1 MFHFK
6 IGSYEKSST
15 IIACSLRY
23 GADIRSDS
31 RAAPNR
37 NLDRWRSRQY
47 IRLEGSLPERIQSAA
62 GNRPFRRRVHGR
74 GSTDL
79 DNFKEVDLSVG
90 YSVRGFSVG
99 VTDYWWGGQRL
110 GDGRFAPYFK
120 YGDTHYFEG
129 TLAYEFGEKFPLGI
143 SWSTMFAG
151 ADKKENGDR
160 AWSSYVELAYPFS
173 VGSVELTAAAG
184 AAPWAAPAW
193 LPGGYDGFQIS
204 NVSLKASRAIPVSEK
219 YEIPLFVQL
228 AVNPQLNY
236 MNLVIGLSF

>member
-1 MFHFK
+1 MKKLLLLLPAVSVMELTSGVIHAQPQTEIS
-6 IGSYEKSST
+6 IGGDLVST
-15 IIACSLRY
+15 YVWRGVYQSGFSL
-23 GADIRSDS
+23 
-31 RAAPNR
+31 
-37 NLDRWRSRQY
+37 Q
-47 IRLEGSLPERIQSAA
+47 PEIGLSV
-62 GNRPFRRRVHGR
+62 GGFTVGVW

>member
-1 MFHFK
+1 MKKVLLLLPAVSVMELTSGVIHAQPQTEIS
-6 IGSYEKSST
+6 IGGDLVST
-15 IIACSLRY
+15 YVWRGVYQSGFSL
-23 GADIRSDS
+23 
-31 RAAPNR
+31 
-37 NLDRWRSRQY
+37 Q
-47 IRLEGSLPERIQSAA
+47 PEI
-62 GNRPFRRRVHGR
+62 G
-74 GSTDL
+74 
-79 DNFKEVDLSVG
+79 LSVGGFTVG

>member
-1 MFHFK
+1 MKKVLLLLPAVSVMELTSGVIHAQPQTEIS
-6 IGSYEKSST
+6 IGGDLVST
-15 IIACSLRY
+15 YVWRGVYQSGFSL
-23 GADIRSDS
+23 
-31 RAAPNR
+31 
-37 NLDRWRSRQY
+37 Q
-47 IRLEGSLPERIQSAA
+47 PEIGLSV
-62 GNRPFRRRVHGR
+62 GGFTVGVW

-79 DNFKEVDLSVG
+79 DNFNEVDLSVG

>member
-1 MFHFK
+1 MKKGLLLLSVVSAVELTSGMIHAQPK
-6 IGSYEKSST
+6 TEISIGGDLVST
-15 IIACSLRY
+15 YVWRGVYQSGFSL
-23 GADIRSDS
+23 
-31 RAAPNR
+31 
-37 NLDRWRSRQY
+37 Q
-47 IRLEGSLPERIQSAA
+47 PEIGLSV
-62 GNRPFRRRVHGR
+62 GGFTVGVW

-90 YSVRGFSVG
+90 YSVKGFSVG

-110 GDGRFAPYFK
+110 GDGRFSPYFK

-129 TLAYEFGEKFPLGI
+129 TLVYEFGEKFPLGI

-160 AWSSYVELAYPFS
+160 AWSSYVELIYSFS

-193 LPGGYDGFQIS
+193 LPGEYDGFQIS
-204 NVSLKASRAIPVSEK
+204 NVSLKASRAIPLSEK
-219 YEIPLFVQL
+219 YEIPIFAQL

-236 MNLVIGLSF
+236 INFVIGLSF

>member
-1 MFHFK
+1 MKKVLLLLPAVSVMELTSGVIHAQPQTEIS
-6 IGSYEKSST
+6 IGGDLVST
-15 IIACSLRY
+15 YVWRGVYQSGFSL
-23 GADIRSDS
+23 
-31 RAAPNR
+31 
-37 NLDRWRSRQY
+37 Q
-47 IRLEGSLPERIQSAA
+47 PEIGLSV
-62 GNRPFRRRVHGR
+62 GGFTVGVW

-236 MNLVIGLSF
+236 TNLVNGLSF

>member
-1 MFHFK
+1 MELTSGVIHAQPQTEVS
-6 IGSYEKSST
+6 IGGDLVST
-15 IIACSLRY
+15 YVWRGVYQSGFSL
-23 GADIRSDS
+23 
-31 RAAPNR
+31 
-37 NLDRWRSRQY
+37 Q
-47 IRLEGSLPERIQSAA
+47 PEIGLSV
-62 GNRPFRRRVHGR
+62 GGFTVGVW

-129 TLAYEFGEKFPLGI
+129 TLASEFGAKFPLGI

>member
-1 MFHFK
+1 MELTSGVIHAQPQTEIS
-6 IGSYEKSST
+6 IGGDLVST
-15 IIACSLRY
+15 YVWRGVYQSGFSL
-23 GADIRSDS
+23 
-31 RAAPNR
+31 
-37 NLDRWRSRQY
+37 Q
-47 IRLEGSLPERIQSAA
+47 PEIGLSV
-62 GNRPFRRRVHGR
+62 GGFTVGVW

-99 VTDYWWGGQRL
+99 VTDYGWGGQRL

>member
-1 MFHFK
+1 MKKVLLLLPAVSVMELTSGVIHAQPQTDIS
-6 IGSYEKSST
+6 IGGDLVST
-15 IIACSLRY
+15 YVWRGIYQSGFSL
-23 GADIRSDS
+23 
-31 RAAPNR
+31 
-37 NLDRWRSRQY
+37 Q
-47 IRLEGSLPERIQSAA
+47 PEIGLSV
-62 GNRPFRRRVHGR
+62 GGFTVGVW

>member
-1 MFHFK
+1 MKKVLLLLPAVSVMELTSGVIHAQPQTEIS
-6 IGSYEKSST
+6 IGGDLVST
-15 IIACSLRY
+15 YVWRGVYQSGFSL
-23 GADIRSDS
+23 
-31 RAAPNR
+31 
-37 NLDRWRSRQY
+37 Q
-47 IRLEGSLPERIQSAA
+47 PEIGLSV
-62 GNRPFRRRVHGR
+62 GGFTVGVW

-129 TLAYEFGEKFPLGI
+129 PLAYEFGEKFPLGI

>member
-1 MFHFK
+1 MKKVLLLLPAVSVMELTSGVIHAQPQTDIS
-6 IGSYEKSST
+6 IGGDLVST
-15 IIACSLRY
+15 YVWRGVYQSGFSL
-23 GADIRSDS
+23 
-31 RAAPNR
+31 
-37 NLDRWRSRQY
+37 Q
-47 IRLEGSLPERIQSAA
+47 PEIGLSV
-62 GNRPFRRRVHGR
+62 GGFTVGVW

>member
-1 MFHFK
+1 MKKVLLLLPAVSVMELTSGVIHAQPQTEIS
-6 IGSYEKSST
+6 IGGDLVST
-15 IIACSLRY
+15 YVWRGVYQSGFSL
-23 GADIRSDS
+23 
-31 RAAPNR
+31 
-37 NLDRWRSRQY
+37 Q
-47 IRLEGSLPERIQSAA
+47 PEIGLSV
-62 GNRPFRRRVHGR
+62 GGFTVGVW

-193 LPGGYDGFQIS
+193 FPGGYDGFQIS

>member
-1 MFHFK
+1 MELTSGVIHAQPQTEIS
-6 IGSYEKSST
+6 IGGDLVST
-15 IIACSLRY
+15 YVWRGVYQSGFSL
-23 GADIRSDS
+23 
-31 RAAPNR
+31 
-37 NLDRWRSRQY
+37 Q
-47 IRLEGSLPERIQSAA
+47 PEIGLSV
-62 GNRPFRRRVHGR
+62 GGFTVGVW

-173 VGSVELTAAAG
+173 VGSVELPAAAG

>member
-1 MFHFK
+1 MPAVSVMELTSGVIHAQPQTDIS
-6 IGSYEKSST
+6 IGGDLVST
-15 IIACSLRY
+15 YVWRGVYQSGFSL
-23 GADIRSDS
+23 
-31 RAAPNR
+31 
-37 NLDRWRSRQY
+37 Q
-47 IRLEGSLPERIQSAA
+47 PEIGLSV
-62 GNRPFRRRVHGR
+62 GGFTVGVW

>member
-1 MFHFK
+1 MELTSGVIHAQPQTEIS
-6 IGSYEKSST
+6 IGGDLVST
-15 IIACSLRY
+15 YVWRGVYQSGFSL
-23 GADIRSDS
+23 
-31 RAAPNR
+31 
-37 NLDRWRSRQY
+37 Q
-47 IRLEGSLPERIQSAA
+47 PEIGLSV
-62 GNRPFRRRVHGR
+62 GGFTVGVW

-151 ADKKENGDR
+151 ADKKENGGR

>member
-1 MFHFK
+1 MKKVLLLLPAVSVMELTSGVIHAQPQTEIS
-6 IGSYEKSST
+6 IGGDLVST
-15 IIACSLRY
+15 YVWRGVYQSGFSL
-23 GADIRSDS
+23 
-31 RAAPNR
+31 
-37 NLDRWRSRQY
+37 Q
-47 IRLEGSLPERIQSAA
+47 PEIGLSV
-62 GNRPFRRRVHGR
+62 GGFTVGVW

-151 ADKKENGDR
+151 ADKQENGDR

>member
-1 MFHFK
+1 MKKVLLLLPAVSVMELTSGVIHAQPQTEIS
-6 IGSYEKSST
+6 IGGDLVST
-15 IIACSLRY
+15 YVWRGVYQSGFSL
-23 GADIRSDS
+23 
-31 RAAPNR
+31 
-37 NLDRWRSRQY
+37 Q
-47 IRLEGSLPERIQSAA
+47 PEIGLSV
-62 GNRPFRRRVHGR
+62 GGFTVGVW

-173 VGSVELTAAAG
+173 VGSVELSAAAG

>member
-1 MFHFK
+1 MKKVLLLLPAVSVMELTSGVIHAQPQTEIS
-6 IGSYEKSST
+6 IGGDLVST
-15 IIACSLRY
+15 YVWRGVHQSGFSL
-23 GADIRSDS
+23 
-31 RAAPNR
+31 
-37 NLDRWRSRQY
+37 Q
-47 IRLEGSLPERIQSAA
+47 PEIGLSV
-62 GNRPFRRRVHGR
+62 GGFTVGVW

>member
-1 MFHFK
+1 MKKVLLLLPAVSVMELTSGVIHAQPQTEVS
-6 IGSYEKSST
+6 IGGDLVST
-15 IIACSLRY
+15 YVWRGVYQSGFSL
-23 GADIRSDS
+23 
-31 RAAPNR
+31 
-37 NLDRWRSRQY
+37 Q
-47 IRLEGSLPERIQSAA
+47 PEIGLSV
-62 GNRPFRRRVHGR
+62 GGFTVGVW

>member
-1 MFHFK
+1 MKKVLLLLPAVSVMELTSGVIHAQPQTEIS
-6 IGSYEKSST
+6 IGGDLVST
-15 IIACSLRY
+15 YVWRGVYQSGFSL
-23 GADIRSDS
+23 
-31 RAAPNR
+31 
-37 NLDRWRSRQY
+37 Q
-47 IRLEGSLPERIQSAA
+47 PEIGLSV
-62 GNRPFRRRVHGR
+62 GGFTVGVW

-173 VGSVELTAAAG
+173 VGSVDLTAAAG

>member
-1 MFHFK
+1 MKKVLLLLPAVSVMELTSGVIHAQPQTDIS
-6 IGSYEKSST
+6 IGGDLVST
-15 IIACSLRY
+15 YVWRGVYQSGFSL
-23 GADIRSDS
+23 
-31 RAAPNR
+31 
-37 NLDRWRSRQY
+37 Q
-47 IRLEGSLPERIQSAA
+47 PEIGLSV
-62 GNRPFRRRVHGR
+62 GGFTVGVW

-79 DNFKEVDLSVG
+79 DNFKEVDLTVG

>member
-1 MFHFK
+1 MKKVLLLLPAVSVMELTSGVIHAQPQTEVS
-6 IGSYEKSST
+6 IGGDLVST
-15 IIACSLRY
+15 YVWRGVYQSGFSL
-23 GADIRSDS
+23 
-31 RAAPNR
+31 
-37 NLDRWRSRQY
+37 Q
-47 IRLEGSLPERIQSAA
+47 PEIGLSV
-62 GNRPFRRRVHGR
+62 GGFTVGVW

-99 VTDYWWGGQRL
+99 VTEYWWGGQRL

>member
-1 MFHFK
+1 MKKVLLLLPAVSVMELTSGVIHAQPQTEIS
-6 IGSYEKSST
+6 IGGDLVST
-15 IIACSLRY
+15 YVWRGVYQSGFSL
-23 GADIRSDS
+23 
-31 RAAPNR
+31 
-37 NLDRWRSRQY
+37 Q
-47 IRLEGSLPERIQSAA
+47 PEIGLSV
-62 GNRPFRRRVHGR
+62 GGFTVGVW

-236 MNLVIGLSF
+236 MSLVIGLSF

>member
-1 MFHFK
+1 MELTSGVIHAQPQTEIS
-6 IGSYEKSST
+6 IGGDLVST
-15 IIACSLRY
+15 YVWRGVYQSGFSL
-23 GADIRSDS
+23 
-31 RAAPNR
+31 
-37 NLDRWRSRQY
+37 Q
-47 IRLEGSLPERIQSAA
+47 PEIGLSV
-62 GNRPFRRRVHGR
+62 GGFTVGVW

-173 VGSVELTAAAG
+173 VGSVELTAAGG

>member
-1 MFHFK
+1 MKKVLLLLPAVSVMELTSGVIHAQPQTEIS
-6 IGSYEKSST
+6 IGGDLVST
-15 IIACSLRY
+15 YVWRGVYQSGFSL
-23 GADIRSDS
+23 
-31 RAAPNR
+31 
-37 NLDRWRSRQY
+37 Q
-47 IRLEGSLPERIQSAA
+47 PEIGLSV
-62 GNRPFRRRVHGR
+62 GGFTVGVW

-120 YGDTHYFEG
+120 HGDTHYFEG

>member
-1 MFHFK
+1 MELTSGVIHAQPQTEIS
-6 IGSYEKSST
+6 IGGDLVST
-15 IIACSLRY
+15 YVWRGVYQSGFSL
-23 GADIRSDS
+23 
-31 RAAPNR
+31 
-37 NLDRWRSRQY
+37 Q
-47 IRLEGSLPERIQSAA
+47 PEIGLSV
-62 GNRPFRRRVHGR
+62 GGFTVGVW

-99 VTDYWWGGQRL
+99 VSDYWWGGQRL

-120 YGDTHYFEG
+120 YGATHYFEG
-129 TLAYEFGEKFPLGI
+129 TLAYAFGEKFPLGI

-160 AWSSYVELAYPFS
+160 AGSAYVELAYPFS

>member
-1 MFHFK
+1 MKKVLLLLPAVSVMELTSGVIHAQPQTEIS
-6 IGSYEKSST
+6 IGGDLVST
-15 IIACSLRY
+15 YVWRGVYQSGFSL
-23 GADIRSDS
+23 
-31 RAAPNR
+31 
-37 NLDRWRSRQY
+37 Q
-47 IRLEGSLPERIQSAA
+47 PEIGLSV
-62 GNRPFRRRVHGR
+62 GGFTVGVW

-151 ADKKENGDR
+151 VDKKENGDR

-173 VGSVELTAAAG
+173 VGSVELTAAAV
-184 AAPWAAPAW
+184 AAPWGAPAW

>member
-1 MFHFK
+1 MKKVLLLLPAVSVMELTSGVIHAQPQTEIS
-6 IGSYEKSST
+6 IGGDLVST
-15 IIACSLRY
+15 YVWRGVYQSGFSL
-23 GADIRSDS
+23 
-31 RAAPNR
+31 
-37 NLDRWRSRQY
+37 Q
-47 IRLEGSLPERIQSAA
+47 PEIGLSV
-62 GNRPFRRRVHGR
+62 GGFTVGVW

-228 AVNPQLNY
+228 SVNPQLNY

>member
-1 MFHFK
+1 MKKVLLLLPAVSVMELTSGVIHAQPQTEIS
-6 IGSYEKSST
+6 IGGDLVST
-15 IIACSLRY
+15 YVWRGVYQSGFSL
-23 GADIRSDS
+23 
-31 RAAPNR
+31 
-37 NLDRWRSRQY
+37 Q
-47 IRLEGSLPERIQSAA
+47 PEIGLSV
-62 GNRPFRRRVHGR
+62 GGFTVGVW

-219 YEIPLFVQL
+219 YESPLFVQL